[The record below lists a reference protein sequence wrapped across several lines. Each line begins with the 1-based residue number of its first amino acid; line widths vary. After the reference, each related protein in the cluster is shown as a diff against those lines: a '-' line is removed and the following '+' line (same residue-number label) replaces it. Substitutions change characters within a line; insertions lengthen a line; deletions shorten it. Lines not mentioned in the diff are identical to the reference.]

1 MPLGV
6 SLRNLPSVER
16 WVKVYSEAGFSNE
29 QQATDRRRTFICR
42 DAQQVQRI
50 NVIFNSDKNRRPT
63 EIHQIGLGEKTA
75 IDMTTCIGGQSLKCV
90 HHSELPSYGVHN
102 INHFVKKTE

>member
-90 HHSELPSYGVHN
+90 HHSELLS
-102 INHFVKKTE
+102 